1 MTVDETFQYPP
12 ELFSLLVDAIP
23 VLNRSKRDVLLF
35 FSGAG
40 VTGDLLTDLRERL
53 GRDPQA
59 INKFEIARTVLE
71 RLNKRGD
78 AALRE
83 RREVLRRVVEFT
95 SYDACWPNDQLK
107 AKGLVASIRDI
118 VNQKDSFTRMNQA
131 REQERRE
138 RLATIERDKV
148 AKEALRLKIDAA
160 KQKLYSLFEGSLTP
174 HQRGIK
180 LENALN
186 GLFGAFGIAVHE
198 SFHLVG
204 EQGEGIIEQVDG
216 VVELK
221 NALYFVEMKWYKDHV
236 GKGEIAEH
244 LVRLMGRAEAR
255 GLIISASDFTEP
267 AVYTS
272 REFLQHKVVVLCHL
286 QEIVSVLDHHHDLS
300 DFLNQK
306 IEAAIIHK
314 NPYFK
319 PFPA

>member
-1 MTVDETFQYPP
+1 MTVDDTFQYPP
-12 ELFSLLVDAIP
+12 ELFNLLVDAIP

-35 FSGAG
+35 FRGAG
-40 VTGDLLTDLRERL
+40 VGEDMLTDLQERL
-53 GRDPQA
+53 RRDAQG

-71 RLNKRGD
+71 RLNTRGD

-95 SYDACWPNDQLK
+95 NYDACWPNDQLK

-131 REQERRE
+131 REEERRE
-138 RLATIERDKV
+138 RLAKIERDKS
-148 AKEALRLKIDAA
+148 AQEARRAKIDAA
-160 KQKLYSLFEGSLTP
+160 KQEFYSLFGISLTP
-174 HQRGIK
+174 HQRGRK
-180 LENALN
+180 LESALN
-186 GLFGAFGIAVHE
+186 GLFRAFGISVHD

-204 EQGEGIIEQVDG
+204 EQGEGIVEQVDG
-216 VVELK
+216 VIELK
-221 NALYFVEMKWYKDHV
+221 NALYFVEMKWYKEHV
-236 GKGEIAEH
+236 GKAQISEH

-267 AVYTS
+267 AVRTS

-286 QEIVSVLDHHHDLS
+286 EEIVSLLDHHRDLS

-314 NPYFK
+314 TPISGRC
-319 PFPA
+319 